1 MVRSPAIGEVLAS
14 KSGKW
19 KEGQRVTGFFGW
31 TEYAVVKEE
40 EITRE
45 AAYVGSARSRL
56 TPLSLHA
63 RSRHARSNVKGQSE
77 WISLGALGLT
87 GLTAWAGA
95 FDVCHI
101 KPEHTVLVSGA
112 AG

>member
-45 AAYVGSARSRL
+45 AAYVDQVPVD
-56 TPLSLHA
+56 PLSLHA

>member
-1 MVRSPAIGEVLAS
+1 MLMRAQRRLYAPPIRKGDVVRSPAIAEVLAS

-45 AAYVGSARSRL
+45 AAYVG
-56 TPLSLHA
+56 
-63 RSRHARSNVKGQSE
+63 E
-77 WISLGALGLT
+77 
-87 GLTAWAGA
+87 
-95 FDVCHI
+95 
-101 KPEHTVLVSGA
+101 SG
-112 AG
+112 